1 MDDEKII
8 EMYFDRN
15 QKAVEETEKKYGRYC
30 FSLAARILA
39 NKEDSEE
46 CVNDTWL
53 SAWNSIPPQ
62 RPKYLKMFLAKI
74 TRNKALNRLK
84 ADNTKKR
91 GKGEVPLIY
100 EELSECIGDGRDIE
114 SDIIAKE
121 LGLTIKNFVFSL
133 PEREGNIFVRRYF
146 FMECVKNIAEKYG
159 MTPGNVSVILNRTR
173 NKLKEHL
180 ISNDFI

>member
-84 ADNTKKR
+84 ADNTKK
-91 GKGEVPLIY
+91 G
-100 EELSECIGDGRDIE
+100 
-114 SDIIAKE
+114 
-121 LGLTIKNFVFSL
+121 
-133 PEREGNIFVRRYF
+133 
-146 FMECVKNIAEKYG
+146 VKVKY
-159 MTPGNVSVILNRTR
+159 L
-173 NKLKEHL
+173 
-180 ISNDFI
+180 